1 MALAAMFTVSATNA
15 TLKKKD
21 KTPWA
26 LTVRRIVLL
35 VTPTSETW
43 DVMPI
48 TKLNQ
53 IFGMLAVTATLCGAE
68 TALARNYPHLP
79 CC

>member
-43 DVMPI
+43 DVMPM
-48 TKLNQ
+48 TK
-53 IFGMLAVTATLCGAE
+53 AK
-68 TALARNYPHLP
+68 
-79 CC
+79 